1 MTKPRILIAD
11 DEELARDV
19 LLMFLD
25 ENDSCE
31 IVAVCQ
37 SGAETLLAI
46 ETQKPDIIFLDIQM
60 PNGTG
65 LDVLRKIQSD
75 KMPVVV
81 FVTAFDEHAIE
92 AFNLAAV
99 DYLLKPFDRERFAK
113 SLERALNQ
121 VKLRRENR
129 ATLPTEIYEKLFE
142 RLNLQPPQTFPTRF
156 MIRENGRVRFVNV
169 EETEAILAAD
179 DYVELLQNGK
189 KILLHETLS
198 GLENR
203 LDPQK
208 FCRIHRSTIVN
219 LNYIKELHPF
229 RNGDYTV
236 VLTTGSQLRLSRNYR
251 RNLDDLLLNHR
262 GKL

>member
-1 MTKPRILIAD
+1 MKPRILIAD

-19 LLMFLD
+19 LLMFLG
-25 ENDSCE
+25 ENDACE
-31 IVAVCQ
+31 IVAVCK
-37 SGAETLLAI
+37 SGAETLQAI

-65 LDVLRKIQSD
+65 LEVLQKIQGD

-99 DYLLKPFDRERFAK
+99 DYLLKPFDRERFTK
-113 SLERALNQ
+113 SLNRALSQ
-121 VKLRRENR
+121 VELRRENKTNSS
-129 ATLPTEIYEKLFE
+129 AELYYKLFE
-142 RLNLQPPQTFPTRF
+142 RLNLQSQNTFATRF

-169 EETEAILAAD
+169 DETEAILAAD
-179 DYVELLQNGK
+179 DYVELLQKGK

-198 GLENR
+198 SLETR

-208 FCRIHRSTIVN
+208 FCRVHRSTIVN
-219 LNYIKELHPF
+219 LNYVKELHPIH
-229 RNGDYTV
+229 NGDYTI
-236 VLTTGSQLRLSRNYR
+236 VLTNGSELRLSRNYR
-251 RNLDDLLLNHR
+251 QNLENLLLNYR
-262 GKL
+262 VKL

>member
-1 MTKPRILIAD
+1 MKTRILIAD

-19 LLMFLD
+19 LLMFLG

-37 SGAETLLAI
+37 SGAETLQAI

-65 LDVLRKIQSD
+65 LEVLRKMQSAE
-75 KMPVVV
+75 MPVVV

-121 VKLRRENR
+121 VKLRRKNK
-129 ATLPTEIYEKLFE
+129 AILPTEIYDKLFE
-142 RLNLQPPQTFPTRF
+142 KLNLQPPQTFPTRF

-179 DYVELLQNGK
+179 DYVELVQNGK